1 MAARV
6 LWKISG
12 IMYSHCGNFLDLCIS
27 IGFIVEGGLT
37 LLVEAKGDFITR
49 FVHPLN
55 DYNICLLLLSR
66 NSHMYIL
73 IQISM
78 A

>member
-1 MAARV
+1 
-6 LWKISG
+6 
-12 IMYSHCGNFLDLCIS
+12 MYSHCGNFLDLCIS

-66 NSHMYIL
+66 NSF
-73 IQISM
+73 
-78 A
+78 